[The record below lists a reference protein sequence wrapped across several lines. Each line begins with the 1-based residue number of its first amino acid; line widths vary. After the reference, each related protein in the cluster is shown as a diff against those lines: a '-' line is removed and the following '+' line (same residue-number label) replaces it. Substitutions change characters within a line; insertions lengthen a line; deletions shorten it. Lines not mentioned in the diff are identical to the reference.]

1 MARLGDVCVF
11 FSGTGFPNAFQG
23 QRSGKYPFY
32 KVGDISK
39 NVLLGNRELIACDN
53 YIDDDIVKEIKGLI
67 LPPQTVV
74 FAKIGEA
81 LRLNRR
87 AITQN
92 YCLIDNNAMGIKA
105 NNDVLDTLYF
115 YYFMC
120 NVDLQHYCESTTVP
134 SVRKT
139 RIAEIDILLP
149 PLDKQRKIAA
159 VLDKVS
165 GLIAKRRQQLDK
177 LDEIVKAKFVEMF
190 GDPLDE
196 GCRYQKV
203 PLGVV
208 ADVGSSKRIFE
219 KEYVSS
225 GVPFYRT
232 KEIVELSKG
241 HKITTELFIT
251 KERFAEICD
260 EYGAPQ
266 KGDLLISAVGTI
278 GVIWIVDGKNDFYF
292 KDGNLLRVSVS
303 NNFNPV
309 YLKMLL
315 ETLIAAHKQK
325 MSVGT
330 AYAALTIS
338 MLKEMMVYL
347 VPIDEQ
353 NQFAAFIKQTEKAK
367 TTISRSLEKLE
378 TLKKALMQDYF
389 G

>member
-1 MARLGDVCVF
+1 MARLGDIATYINGYAFKPSAWSDTGLPIIRIQDLTGNSYQANRYNGEYAPKYEVNDGDVLISWSASLGVYVWHGEKALLNQHIFKVVF
-11 FSGTGFPNAFQG
+11 DKTEISKTFFVHQVENILEKAASEAHGATMKHLTKPVFDAL
-23 QRSGKYPFY
+23 PFY
-32 KVGDISK
+32 
-39 NVLLGNRELIACDN
+39 
-53 YIDDDIVKEIKGLI
+53 
-67 LPPQTVV
+67 LPP
-74 FAKIGEA
+74 
-81 LRLNRR
+81 
-87 AITQN
+87 
-92 YCLIDNNAMGIKA
+92 ID
-105 NNDVLDTLYF
+105 
-115 YYFMC
+115 
-120 NVDLQHYCESTTVP
+120 E
-134 SVRKT
+134 
-139 RIAEIDILLP
+139 
-149 PLDKQRKIAA
+149 QRKIAA

-353 NQFAAFIKQTEKAK
+353 NQFAAFIKQTEKTK

-378 TLKKALMQDYF
+378 TLKKALMQEYF

>member
-1 MARLGDVCVF
+1 MTKLGEICKF
-11 FSGTGFPNAFQG
+11 QSGGTPSKKNKEYFQG
-23 QRSGKYPFY
+23 TIPWITTVALNGTNIDGNNAVEWITEKAIEESAAKIVPKESILVGTRVGVGK
-32 KVGDISK
+32 VAINSVTISTSQ
-39 NVLLGNRELIACDN
+39 
-53 YIDDDIVKEIKGLI
+53 DIVSLIGIDTKKWDKGFLCKFISSKSVFLNEQARGATIKGIKIETLENLQ
-67 LPPQTVV
+67 LPNVT
-74 FAKIGEA
+74 
-81 LRLNRR
+81 LN
-87 AITQN
+87 
-92 YCLIDNNAMGIKA
+92 
-105 NNDVLDTLYF
+105 
-115 YYFMC
+115 
-120 NVDLQHYCESTTVP
+120 E
-134 SVRKT
+134 
-139 RIAEIDILLP
+139 
-149 PLDKQRKIAA
+149 QRKIAA

-165 GLIAKRRQQLDK
+165 DLIAKRRQQLDK

-251 KERFAEICD
+251 EERFAEICD

-353 NQFAAFIKQTEKAK
+353 NQFAAFVKQTEKIKA
-367 TTISRSLEKLE
+367 TISRSLEKLE
-378 TLKKALMQDYF
+378 TLKKALMQEYF

>member
-1 MARLGDVCVF
+1 MMARLEEICAINMGQSPDSSTYNEDGNGLPF
-11 FSGTGFPNAFQG
+11 FQG
-23 QRSGKYPFY
+23 NADFGEIYPAVRMWCSEPT
-32 KVGDISK
+32 KIAREKDILISVRAPIGAL
-39 NVLLGNRELIACDN
+39 NIANCECCIGRGLAALTVNENICAQEYLWHVLLGKVDELNSKGTGSTFKAIN
-53 YIDDDIVKEIKGLI
+53 KKTLSETEIPLPSIDE
-67 LPPQTVV
+67 
-74 FAKIGEA
+74 
-81 LRLNRR
+81 
-87 AITQN
+87 
-92 YCLIDNNAMGIKA
+92 
-105 NNDVLDTLYF
+105 
-115 YYFMC
+115 
-120 NVDLQHYCESTTVP
+120 
-134 SVRKT
+134 
-139 RIAEIDILLP
+139 
-149 PLDKQRKIAA
+149 QRKIAA

-353 NQFAAFIKQTEKAK
+353 NQFAAFVKQTEKIKA
-367 TTISRSLEKLE
+367 TISRSLEKLE
-378 TLKKALMQDYF
+378 TLKKALMQEYF

>member
-1 MARLGDVCVF
+1 MARLDEIFDLQMGKTPSRNNADYWTDGQYDWVSIADLGSYQKYVEDTKERISALAVQE
-11 FSGTGFPNAFQG
+11 SGIKSVPANTVIMSFKL
-23 QRSGKYPFY
+23 SLGK
-32 KVGDISK
+32 
-39 NVLLGNRELIACDN
+39 
-53 YIDDDIVKEIKGLI
+53 
-67 LPPQTVV
+67 T
-74 FAKIGEA
+74 
-81 LRLNRR
+81 
-87 AITQN
+87 AITQEPVYTN
-92 YCLIDNNAMGIKA
+92 EAIMAFIPTGKYA
-105 NNDVLDTLYF
+105 VLPDYF
-115 YYFMC
+115 YYLFSAKDWTKGTNRAVMGTTLKKATLGA
-120 NVDLQHYCESTTVP
+120 VSITVP
-134 SVRKT
+134 P
-139 RIAEIDILLP
+139 IDE
-149 PLDKQRKIAA
+149 QRKIAA
-159 VLDKVS
+159 ILDKVS
-165 GLIAKRRQQLDK
+165 DLIAKRRQQLDT
-177 LDEIVKAKFVEMF
+177 LDELVKARFAEMF

-251 KERFAEICD
+251 KERFTEICD

-353 NQFAAFIKQTEKAK
+353 NQFAAFVKQTEKIKAN
-367 TTISRSLEKLE
+367 INRSLEKLE
-378 TLKKALMQDYF
+378 TLKKALMQEYF